1 MRGPMRATA
10 DDARADSIA
19 RTAGVPLEAAFRGA
33 RDRRTVV
40 GRFRATASGSDR
52 PMRVVRRSAS
62 LVPAASLSGH
72 SRIGAGQ
79 IKADALRD
87 FRGGSPQVDLTN
99 SLTRRWEHV
108 ADATGVAYRGY
119 ARDQLR
125 IAKGLSGRVQHGE
138 FAGSP
143 SRLCYK
149 HSCACSANGR
159 ELSFGEEPRRH
170 RPCQFEHNL
179 RVGPA
184 GGRAHVERMIC
195 VVHHMQR
202 GA

>member
-1 MRGPMRATA
+1 
-10 DDARADSIA
+10 
-19 RTAGVPLEAAFRGA
+19 
-33 RDRRTVV
+33 
-40 GRFRATASGSDR
+40 
-52 PMRVVRRSAS
+52 
-62 LVPAASLSGH
+62 
-72 SRIGAGQ
+72 
-79 IKADALRD
+79 
-87 FRGGSPQVDLTN
+87 VDLTN
-99 SLTRRWEHV
+99 SLTRHWEHV

-119 ARDQLR
+119 ASDQLR

-149 HSCACSANGR
+149 HSCACSGNGH

-170 RPCQFEHNL
+170 RPCQFDHNL

-184 GGRAHVERMIC
+184 GGRAYVERMIC